1 MISLNDGG
9 NSPPLDPGRKNDEGR
24 ERRVRSHH
32 DLVRA
37 DMPSNGRHPVT
48 GQAIADHLS
57 TIPHAVALGLRF
69 HAVAD
74 DYVEIILPYDH
85 KLVGDPDTGVIHGG
99 AITALL
105 DNAAGF
111 AVRVPGA
118 EAESEPVAIATL
130 DLRIDYM
137 GPATPGRDVVAR
149 ATCFKRTR
157 TITFV
162 RAVAYHDSPDDPIA
176 TCTATFMTG
185 TPNSTRPLSGG
196 STGYAATGG
205 AG

>member
-1 MISLNDGG
+1 M
-9 NSPPLDPGRKNDEGR
+9 
-24 ERRVRSHH
+24 
-32 DLVRA
+32 
-37 DMPSNGRHPVT
+37 T
-48 GQAIADHLS
+48 GQAITDHL
-57 TIPHAVALGLRF
+57 TAIPHAAALGLRF
-69 HAVAD
+69 RAITDA
-74 DYVEIILPYDH
+74 YVELSLPYDE

-111 AVRVPGA
+111 SVRVPGD
-118 EAESEPVAIATL
+118 EASPAAIATL

-137 GPATPGRDVVAR
+137 GPATPGRNVIAR
-149 ATCFKRTR
+149 AICFKRTR
-157 TITFV
+157 SITFV

-196 STGYAATGG
+196 SPKGDASGATP
-205 AG
+205 

>member
-1 MISLNDGG
+1 
-9 NSPPLDPGRKNDEGR
+9 
-24 ERRVRSHH
+24 
-32 DLVRA
+32 
-37 DMPSNGRHPVT
+37 VT
-48 GQAIADHLS
+48 GQAIADHL
-57 TIPHAVALGLRF
+57 TNIPHAAALGLRF
-69 HAVAD
+69 HAATD
-74 DYVEIILPYDH
+74 EYVEISLPYDE

-118 EAESEPVAIATL
+118 EGEAEPVAIATL

-137 GPATPGRDVVAR
+137 GPATPGRDVIAR

-162 RAVAYHDSPDDPIA
+162 RGVAYHDSPDDPIA

-185 TPNSTRPLSGG
+185 TPNSTRPLTDRGG
-196 STGYAATGG
+196 VRRMEG

>member
-1 MISLNDGG
+1 M
-9 NSPPLDPGRKNDEGR
+9 
-24 ERRVRSHH
+24 
-32 DLVRA
+32 
-37 DMPSNGRHPVT
+37 T
-48 GQAIADHLS
+48 GQAITDHL
-57 TIPHAVALGLRF
+57 TNIPHATALGLRF
-69 HAVAD
+69 HDVTD
-74 DYVEIILPYDH
+74 DHVELTLPYDD

-118 EAESEPVAIATL
+118 DTEPVAIATL

-137 GPATPGRDVVAR
+137 GPATPGRDVIAR
-149 ATCFKRTR
+149 AICFKRTR
-157 TITFV
+157 SITFV

-185 TPNSTRPLSGG
+185 TPNSSRPLSGG
-196 STGYAATGG
+196 APTGG
-205 AG
+205 ERGPAS

>member
-1 MISLNDGG
+1 M
-9 NSPPLDPGRKNDEGR
+9 
-24 ERRVRSHH
+24 
-32 DLVRA
+32 
-37 DMPSNGRHPVT
+37 T
-48 GQAIADHLS
+48 GQAVTDHLHN
-57 TIPHAVALGLRF
+57 IPHALALGLRF
-69 HAVAD
+69 HALAAD
-74 DYVEIILPYDH
+74 HVEIVLPYDG

-111 AVRVPGA
+111 AVRVPGSDPM
-118 EAESEPVAIATL
+118 EVAIATL

-137 GPATPGRDVVAR
+137 GPATPGRDVIAR
-149 ATCFKRTR
+149 AHCFKRTR

-185 TPNSTRPLSGG
+185 TPNSTRPLAGG
-196 STGYAATGG
+196 GR
-205 AG
+205 